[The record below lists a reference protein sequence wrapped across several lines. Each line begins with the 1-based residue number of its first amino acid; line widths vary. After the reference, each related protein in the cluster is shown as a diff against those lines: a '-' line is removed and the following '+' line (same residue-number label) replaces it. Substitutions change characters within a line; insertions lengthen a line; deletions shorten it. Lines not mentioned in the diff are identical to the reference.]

1 MCLASFLAKFSFLGG
16 HRGTQPMNGSVQQ
29 YLWETSDQFQ
39 LWRNDAL
46 FERSIKM
53 KTQKT
58 ILTKSL
64 GLWEWY
70 EWNCIPGNDRR
81 SFWATQETLLLTVS
95 QTTRPREGLC
105 DCSTVLLMALQAPHQ
120 SSYHWPHFGSR
131 QSGRMP
137 RRCSGWKSWFHTRPN
152 SCRHWSLLRFL
163 SEGFLTLQEKIP
175 KQHIL
180 RKLPYQAAF
189 AWRKGLIPS
198 NQCWYP
204 VHTLA
209 DNRRR
214 RKQRG
219 KTPTFKPIL
228 P

>member
-1 MCLASFLAKFSFLGG
+1 MCLAYFLAKFSFLGG
-16 HRGTQPMNGSVQQ
+16 HRGTKPMNGSVQQ

-58 ILTKSL
+58 ILTKSFS
-64 GLWEWY
+64 LWEWY

-81 SFWATQETLLLTVS
+81 SFRATQETLLLTVS

-131 QSGRMP
+131 QSWRMP

-163 SEGFLTLQEKIP
+163 SEGFLYFRKKSPNKKFWESCLIKLHLLEEKD
-175 KQHIL
+175 L
-180 RKLPYQAAF
+180 FQATSA
-189 AWRKGLIPS
+189 GT
-198 NQCWYP
+198 QCT
-204 VHTLA
+204 HRLTTGEEE
-209 DNRRR
+209 N
-214 RKQRG
+214 RG
-219 KTPTFKPIL
+219 KPPTFKPIL